1 MKDVSEKHK
10 VGDGTIT
17 EGWIWRVG
25 AMGSMSEEERD
36 ASIEE
41 SG

>member
-36 ASIEE
+36 AFSEE
-41 SG
+41 SE